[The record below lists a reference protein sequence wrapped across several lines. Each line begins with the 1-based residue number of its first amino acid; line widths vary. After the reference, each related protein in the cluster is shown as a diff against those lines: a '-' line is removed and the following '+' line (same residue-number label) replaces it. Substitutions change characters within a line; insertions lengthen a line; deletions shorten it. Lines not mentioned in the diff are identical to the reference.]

1 MTNDKISEISEGGI
15 ALGENKFKEGQL
27 LDNAI
32 RAGECVRI
40 TATGIDLYS
49 LMNGPFSGIMKEHE
63 EFDLDTDIDA
73 AEYGDVIS
81 EGYCAVMIKDPAA
94 TKYPG
99 TFLYGDTT
107 PGRMGWTVTMSAE
120 PIAVLERKVVSGDD
134 VAIVKLLR

>member
-1 MTNDKISEISEGGI
+1 MANDEISDISEGGI

-40 TATGIDLYS
+40 TSTGIDLYS

-63 EFDLDTDIDA
+63 EIDLNTDITA
-73 AEYGDVIS
+73 ALYGDVVS

-107 PGRMGWTVTMSAE
+107 PGQMGWIATMSAE
-120 PIAVLERKVVSGDD
+120 PIAVLERTVVSGAR

>member
-1 MTNDKISEISEGGI
+1 MVNTKISEISEGGI

-49 LMNGPFSGIMKEHE
+49 LMDGPFSGIMKEHE
-63 EFDLDTDIDA
+63 EFDLDTDITA
-73 AEYGDVIS
+73 AKYGTVVS
-81 EGYCAVMIKDPAA
+81 EGYCAIMVKNPAA

-99 TFLYGDTT
+99 AFLYGDTT
-107 PGRMGWTVTMSAE
+107 PGQMGWIATMSAE
-120 PIAVLERKVVSGDD
+120 PIAVLERKIVSGDTK
-134 VAIVKLLR
+134 AIVKLLR